1 MTAHEQAIVEKAER
15 VFEASR
21 ESLGFHTHP
30 SFAAF
35 EALTAI
41 RNDINSISL
50 VDCFE
55 SGDLVFSFVN
65 LGDTYDRTV
74 MWEESRGFF
83 WSSLG
88 DIIEGGAE

>member
-1 MTAHEQAIVEKAER
+1 MTAHEKGIIKRAEQI
-15 VFEASR
+15 FEASR

-41 RNDINSISL
+41 RNDINTISL
-50 VDCFE
+50 VDSFE
-55 SGDLVFSFVN
+55 AGDRVFSFVN

-74 MWEESRGFF
+74 MWEDSRGFF
-83 WSSLG
+83 WSSVG
-88 DIIEGGAE
+88 DIVEGVGE